1 MLTAAWLFRI
11 ARAGLTDNSTGFV
24 AGNLGGGGQWETMQ
38 TLSFQSVFEFVD
50 RDRNGHYTPGVDTI
64 VSRVDL
70 RSLVWDRPCSSNLT
84 SFPGAGAPGDRYA
97 AWNLASL
104 PIDDVAQGLRVVVLL
119 ESGSGAAGVLG
130 PSDDLSAGA
139 QVLLL
144 SARNVRFVLSLQDY
158 SFTRNDTFLA
168 LNATLLHARQ
178 AADSAIRPSNIDLSG
193 ASGVGGS
200 ALPRPIRLSDVN
212 VLSSA
217 GVEDP
222 HTHAP
227 ARFDEAY
234 VAWNPSWA
242 TLLPRH
248 DDDDDDDAAFQ
259 SSNVTDRLWMNVT
272 LSQLVALQ
280 SGDGTAAMGP
290 DAAGMFFGN
299 YTTRDA
305 NGSDA
310 SSTAV
315 QHAKVAV
322 SFFILSF
329 ASGPRS
335 ASAASTSLLRRSL
348 NVSFSL
354 GLGSVPLPGT
364 ARPAPAPPK
373 SKLVWILVGAAGG
386 VLLFLTVVW
395 IFCRTKKKKQHPHD
409 VAANSS
415 RGHSGMPVDDLEHS
429 DLHYQ
434 TLVNEEYEGVAAG
447 GMNAHAYSP
456 FSPPSA
462 VSSTSGLSGGEDQS
476 IPSSLAAALSP
487 SHHRHVRSPS
497 SGGGGG
503 GAVGSPRRVAG
514 RSLSFF
520 SSASERERRA
530 EALMIR
536 GGAGPANSVG
546 QRWGGAGV
554 LSSASAASR
563 HSSPS
568 PVSNVP
574 PPQSLA
580 REQPAAPTHL
590 L

>member
-1 MLTAAWLFRI
+1 MLTVAWLFRI
-11 ARAGLTDNSTGFV
+11 ARAGLADNSTGFV
-24 AGNLGGGGQWETMQ
+24 TGNLGGGGQWETMQ

-70 RSLVWDRPCSSNLT
+70 RSLVWDRPCSSNLS

-97 AWNLASL
+97 TWNLASL
-104 PIDDVAQGLRVVVLL
+104 PIDDDVAQGLRVVLLL

-144 SARNVRFVLSLQDY
+144 GARNVRFVLSLQDY
-158 SFTRNDTFLA
+158 AFTRNDTLLA
-168 LNATLLHARQ
+168 LNATLLHVRRAHD
-178 AADSAIRPSNIDLSG
+178 DSAIRPSNLDLTG

-200 ALPRPIRLSDVN
+200 SLPRPIRLSDVN

-217 GVEDP
+217 GVVDP

-234 VAWNPSWA
+234 VAWNPSWT
-242 TLLPRH
+242 TLLPRN
-248 DDDDDDDAAFQ
+248 DDDDDAAFQ
-259 SSNVTDRLWMNVT
+259 TSNVTDRLWTNVT
-272 LSQLVALQ
+272 LSQLIALQ
-280 SGDGTAAMGP
+280 PGDATSAMGP

-305 NGSDA
+305 NGSAA
-310 SSTAV
+310 SSAAV
-315 QHAKVAV
+315 QHAKVAAT
-322 SFFILSF
+322 SFILSF
-329 ASGPRS
+329 ASGPKS
-335 ASAASTSLLRRSL
+335 ASAVAASSLRRSL

-354 GLGSVPLPGT
+354 GVGPVPLPGT
-364 ARPAPAPPK
+364 AQPAPAPPK
-373 SKLVWILVGAAGG
+373 SKVVWILVGAAGG

-395 IFCRTKKKKQHPHD
+395 IFCRTKKKQHHSD
-409 VAANSS
+409 VAAHNNS
-415 RGHSGMPVDDLEHS
+415 GHHARVAIPADDLEHS
-429 DLHYQ
+429 DQHYQ

-462 VSSTSGLSGGEDQS
+462 VSSTSGGLSGGEEQS
-476 IPSSLAAALSP
+476 IPSAFAAALSP

-497 SGGGGG
+497 SGGT
-503 GAVGSPRRVAG
+503 VGSPRRVAG
-514 RSLSFF
+514 KSLSF
-520 SSASERERRA
+520 SSATERERRA

-546 QRWGGAGV
+546 QLWGGAVV